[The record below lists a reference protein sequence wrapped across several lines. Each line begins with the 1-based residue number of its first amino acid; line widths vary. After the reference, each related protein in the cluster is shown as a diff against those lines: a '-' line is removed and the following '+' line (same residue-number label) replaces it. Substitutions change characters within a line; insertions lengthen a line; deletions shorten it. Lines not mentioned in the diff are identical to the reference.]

1 MICGRANVFID
12 LTCYLDSVNLLLEK
26 KDNNFNIS
34 DKVYIELM

>member
-1 MICGRANVFID
+1 MICGRGKCIID

-26 KDNNFNIS
+26 KDNNFDIS